1 MPLSPRVYT
10 WLCGCFAA
18 LGSILF
24 GYDLGV
30 ISSILPGAPF
40 LAQMGPNASTA
51 HPTSQGFIV
60 SLLVLG
66 ALFGSVPAGLLGDF
80 LGRRKAIMG
89 STVVFLVGSIC
100 QTAAYNLATLM
111 VGRFLAGFGIGMLAT
126 LAPIYQS
133 EIAHPSIRGKL
144 ITLTQFFL
152 GIGAFIASWI
162 GYGAFFWQD
171 QRQWR
176 VPFGIQAVPAV
187 PLFAFILFFPESPR
201 WLASKGRNEEALAN
215 LARLHAHGNT
225 EDPFVVAELADI
237 NEALKREA
245 EIGES
250 WGELFFVPSNFRRL
264 ALGFVLQFSVQ
275 MTGVS
280 AIQYYSPEIFSAIG
294 FQAHQTLL
302 VQSIN
307 SVIALIGEA
316 CCVLFVDALGRRR
329 PLIWANALDTIW
341 FIVATAIMANYNN
354 ISGKVAAGWIFILMT
369 WAFNFC
375 FSAAIGPLSWAY
387 PAEIFNT
394 RTRAKGTS
402 LTSMS
407 AWASNFM
414 IAEVTPVAF
423 GSVQWRYMM
432 VFAICSFTNAVVMW
446 AFYPET
452 AGRRL
457 EEMDD
462 LVRFHGTVGMWT
474 IADCAQFETAPA
486 FVAFNKEATV
496 IKKGLE
502 TEELL
507 TQGLVFNFATFPILI
522 LFQKSS
528 GARSALVLSKANIR
542 LRKRPFGK
550 LTALHK
556 DFLVTTVCATVL
568 NAPCAVPSGLLHKD
582 WPTL

>member
-40 LAQMGPNASTA
+40 LAQMGPNASSANPTA
-51 HPTSQGFIV
+51 QGFIV

-66 ALFGSVPAGLLGDF
+66 ALFGSVPAGLLGDY

-89 STVVFLVGSIC
+89 STVVFIVGSIC
-100 QTAAYNLATLM
+100 QTAAFNIATLM

-171 QRQWR
+171 DRQWR
-176 VPFGIQAVPAV
+176 VPFGIQVVPAI
-187 PLFAFILFFPESPR
+187 PLFCFILFFPESPR

-225 EDPFVVAELADI
+225 EDAFVIAELADI

-245 EIGES
+245 EIGEAS

-264 ALGFVLQFSVQ
+264 ALGFILQFSVQ

-280 AIQYYSPEIFSAIG
+280 AIQYYSPQIFAAIG

-307 SVIALIGEA
+307 SVIGLLGEA
-316 CCVLFVDALGRRR
+316 CCVLFVDSLGRRR
-329 PLIWANALDTIW
+329 PLIWANALDTVW
-341 FIVATAIMANYNN
+341 FVVATAIMAQYNN
-354 ISGKVAAGWIFILMT
+354 ITGKVAAGWIFILMT

-414 IAEVTPVAF
+414 IAELTPVAF
-423 GSVQWRYMM
+423 GSVSWRYMM
-432 VFAICSFTNAVVMW
+432 VFAICSFTNALTMW

-457 EEMDD
+457 EEMDE
-462 LVRFHGTVGMWT
+462 L
-474 IADCAQFETAPA
+474 FETAPV
-486 FVAFNKEATV
+486 FVAFNKEAIV
-496 IKKGLE
+496 IKKGRE

-507 TQGLVFNFATFPILI
+507 TQEILHRQVGTVKGEFP
-522 LFQKSS
+522 
-528 GARSALVLSKANIR
+528 VE
-542 LRKRPFGK
+542 
-550 LTALHK
+550 K
-556 DFLVTTVCATVL
+556 DRDEQIDNVA
-568 NAPCAVPSGLLHKD
+568 
-582 WPTL
+582 

>member
-30 ISSILPGAPF
+30 ISSILPGKPF
-40 LAQMGPNASTA
+40 LAQMGPDASTQN
-51 HPTSQGFIV
+51 PTSQGFIV

-66 ALFGSVPAGLLGDF
+66 ALFGSVPAGLLGDY
-80 LGRRKAIMG
+80 LGRRRAIMG
-89 STVVFLVGSIC
+89 STVVFMVGGIS
-100 QTAAYNLATLM
+100 QTAAQNLATLM

-144 ITLTQFFL
+144 ITLTQFLL
-152 GIGAFIASWI
+152 GIGAFVASWI

-176 VPFGIQAVPAV
+176 VPFGIQIVPAV
-187 PLFAFILFFPESPR
+187 PLFLFILFFPESPR
-201 WLASKGRNEEALAN
+201 WLASKGRQEEALSN
-215 LARLHAHGNT
+215 LARLHAHGNID
-225 EDPFVVAELADI
+225 DPFVVAELEDI
-237 NEALKREA
+237 NAALKREA
-245 EIGES
+245 EIGQVS

-280 AIQYYSPEIFSAIG
+280 AIQYYSPQIFSAIG

-316 CCVLFVDALGRRR
+316 CCVLFVDALGRRK
-329 PLIWANALDTIW
+329 PLIWANLLDTIW
-341 FIVATAIMANYNN
+341 FIVATAIMANYPN
-354 ISGKVAAGWIFILMT
+354 ISGQVAAGWIFILMT

-407 AWASNFM
+407 AWVSNFM
-414 IAEVTPVAF
+414 IAEVTPIAF
-423 GSVQWRYMM
+423 KNVQWRYMM
-432 VFAICSFTNAVVMW
+432 VFAICSFTNAVTMW

-457 EEMDD
+457 EEMDE
-462 LVRFHGTVGMWT
+462 L
-474 IADCAQFETAPA
+474 FETTPA
-486 FVAFNKEATV
+486 FVAFHKEATK
-496 IKKGLE
+496 IMKGRE
-502 TEELL
+502 AEEAL
-507 TQGLVFNFATFPILI
+507 TQG
-522 LFQKSS
+522 
-528 GARSALVLSKANIR
+528 VLRHEMSIR
-542 LRKRPFGK
+542 RDEYSPE
-550 LTALHK
+550 K
-556 DFLVTTVCATVL
+556 DHSQHIDTMA
-568 NAPCAVPSGLLHKD
+568 
-582 WPTL
+582 